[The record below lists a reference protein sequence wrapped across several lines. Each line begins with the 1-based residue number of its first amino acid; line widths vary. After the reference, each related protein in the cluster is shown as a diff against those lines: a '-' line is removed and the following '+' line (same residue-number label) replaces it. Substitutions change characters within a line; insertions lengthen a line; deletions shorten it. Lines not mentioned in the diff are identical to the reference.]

1 MSEIL
6 GAVFML
12 ALFFLIGAFC
22 NHLEWR
28 KAKKQA
34 EQQAKEEERIELEA
48 MYVVC
53 AIEHDRRERA
63 RKLAE
68 ARKHST
74 KSFAVEGVG
83 G

>member
-22 NHLEWR
+22 NHLDWR
-28 KAKKQA
+28 KEQKKI
-34 EQQAKEEERIELEA
+34 EQQAREEERIELEA

-53 AIEHDRRERA
+53 AIERDRRERM

-74 KSFAVEGVG
+74 KSFIY
-83 G
+83 

>member
-22 NHLEWR
+22 NHLDWR
-28 KAKKQA
+28 KARKQA
-34 EQQAKEEERIELEA
+34 EREAREDERIELEA

-68 ARKHST
+68 ARK
-74 KSFAVEGVG
+74 KNPGWQY
-83 G
+83 

>member
-12 ALFFLIGAFC
+12 AFIFLAGAFV
-22 NHLEWR
+22 NHLDWR
-28 KAKKQA
+28 KEQKKL
-34 EQQAKEEERIELEA
+34 ERQAKEDERIELEA

-53 AIEHDRRERA
+53 AIEHDRRERM

-68 ARKHST
+68 ARKNST
-74 KSFAVEGVG
+74 KSFIY
-83 G
+83 

>member
-12 ALFFLIGAFC
+12 AIFFFIGAFC
-22 NHLEWR
+22 NHLDWR
-28 KAKKQA
+28 KERRQL
-34 EQQAKEEERIELEA
+34 EQQAREDERIELEA

-53 AIEHDRRERA
+53 AIEHDRRERM

-68 ARKHST
+68 ARKKST
-74 KSFAVEGVG
+74 KSFIY
-83 G
+83 

>member
-6 GAVFML
+6 GAVL
-12 ALFFLIGAFC
+12 TLVLVFFLGAFI
-22 NHLEWR
+22 NHLDWR
-28 KAKKQA
+28 KGRTSL
-34 EQQAKEEERIELEA
+34 ERQAKEDERIELEA

-74 KSFAVEGVG
+74 KSFIVEGVG
-83 G
+83 

>member
-6 GAVFML
+6 GAMFMFV
-12 ALFFLIGAFC
+12 LFFLIGAFV
-22 NHLEWR
+22 NHLDWR
-28 KAKKQA
+28 KERKRL
-34 EQQAKEEERIELEA
+34 EQQAREDERIEIEA

-53 AIEHDRRERA
+53 AIEHDRRERQ

-74 KSFAVEGVG
+74 KSFIY
-83 G
+83 

>member
-12 ALFFLIGAFC
+12 ALFFFIGAFV
-22 NHLEWR
+22 NHLDWR

-34 EQQAKEEERIELEA
+34 EQQAQEDERIELEA

-53 AIEHDRRERA
+53 AIEHDRRERM

-68 ARKHST
+68 ARK
-74 KSFAVEGVG
+74 KGPG
-83 G
+83 WNY

>member
-12 ALFFLIGAFC
+12 AFVFVAGAFC
-22 NHLEWR
+22 NHLDWR
-28 KAKKQA
+28 KERKRLERQA
-34 EQQAKEEERIELEA
+34 QEDERIELEA

-68 ARKHST
+68 ARK
-74 KSFAVEGVG
+74 KSPGWQY
-83 G
+83 

>member
-6 GAVFML
+6 GAIFML

-22 NHLEWR
+22 NHLDWR
-28 KAKKQA
+28 KARKQA
-34 EQQAKEEERIELEA
+34 EQRAQEEERIELEA

-68 ARKHST
+68 ARKYCT
-74 KSFAVEGVG
+74 KSFRY
-83 G
+83 

>member
-6 GAVFML
+6 GAIATLAFVF
-12 ALFFLIGAFC
+12 IVGAFV
-22 NHLEWR
+22 NHLDWR

-34 EQQAKEEERIELEA
+34 ELEA

-68 ARKHST
+68 ARK
-74 KSFAVEGVG
+74 KSPGWQY
-83 G
+83 

>member
-6 GAVFML
+6 GAIVTLAFVFL
-12 ALFFLIGAFC
+12 AGAFV
-22 NHLEWR
+22 NHLDWR
-28 KAKKQA
+28 KARKQA
-34 EQQAKEEERIELEA
+34 ERQAREDERIELEA

-74 KSFAVEGVG
+74 KPFAIEEVG
-83 G
+83 

>member
-22 NHLEWR
+22 NHLDWR
-28 KAKKQA
+28 KARKQA
-34 EQQAKEEERIELEA
+34 EREAREDERIELEA

-68 ARKHST
+68 ARK
-74 KSFAVEGVG
+74 KSPGWRY
-83 G
+83 

>member
-6 GAVFML
+6 GAVFMFT
-12 ALFFLIGAFC
+12 LFFLIGAFV
-22 NHLEWR
+22 NHLDWR
-28 KAKKQA
+28 KEQKQA
-34 EQQAKEEERIELEA
+34 EREARENERIELEA

-53 AIEHDRRERA
+53 AIEHDRRERM

-74 KSFAVEGVG
+74 KSFIY
-83 G
+83 

>member
-6 GAVFML
+6 GAVATL
-12 ALFFLIGAFC
+12 AFFFVAGAFV
-22 NHLEWR
+22 NHLDWR
-28 KAKKQA
+28 KEQKKL
-34 EQQAKEEERIELEA
+34 EQQARENERIELEA

-68 ARKHST
+68 ARK
-74 KSFAVEGVG
+74 KNPGWQY
-83 G
+83 

>member
-6 GAVFML
+6 GAIFML

-22 NHLEWR
+22 NHLDWR
-28 KAKKQA
+28 RAKKQA
-34 EQQAKEEERIELEA
+34 EQQARENERIELEA

-68 ARKHST
+68 ARKYST
-74 KSFAVEGVG
+74 KSFLY
-83 G
+83 

>member
-6 GAVFML
+6 GAVATL
-12 ALFFLIGAFC
+12 AFVFLAGAFC
-22 NHLEWR
+22 NHLDWR
-28 KAKKQA
+28 KERKRLD
-34 EQQAKEEERIELEA
+34 QQAKENERIELEA

-53 AIEHDRRERA
+53 AIEHDRRERM

-74 KSFAVEGVG
+74 KSFIVEGVG
-83 G
+83 

>member
-34 EQQAKEEERIELEA
+34 EQQAKENERIELEA
-48 MYVVC
+48 MYVIC

-68 ARKHST
+68 ARK
-74 KSFAVEGVG
+74 KNPGWQY
-83 G
+83 

>member
-1 MSEIL
+1 MSEIF

-22 NHLEWR
+22 NHLDWR

-34 EQQAKEEERIELEA
+34 ERQAQEEERIELEA

-63 RKLAE
+63 QKLAK

-74 KSFAVEGVG
+74 KSFLY
-83 G
+83 

>member
-6 GAVFML
+6 GAAFML
-12 ALFFLIGAFC
+12 TLFFLIGAFC
-22 NHLEWR
+22 NHLDWR

-34 EQQAKEEERIELEA
+34 EQQAREDERIELEA

-63 RKLAE
+63 QKLAE
-68 ARKHST
+68 ARK
-74 KSFAVEGVG
+74 KSPGWQY
-83 G
+83 